1 MLAGDEID
9 IVHMLDSNAS
19 PKFLPADN
27 PAQPVPCELVIVC
40 DVPPIPKEFA
50 TVYASG
56 TDSVPIDENEPERL
70 LAFSHQACADKVVI
84 PIRPSGFV
92 YV

>member
-1 MLAGDEID
+1 MLAGEKIE
-9 IVHMLDSNAS
+9 IVHILDSNAS

-40 DVPPIPKEFA
+40 DVPPIPSEFA

-56 TDSVPIDENEPERL
+56 TDSVRIYEKEPERL
-70 LAFSHQACADKVVI
+70 LLFSHQPCAEAVVI